1 MKGYRKKEKRTH
13 LLTWVI
19 GEFILIFII
28 ATISIILYDIYIH
41 IDTTPEES
49 YAPIKISQEV
59 NTENVNDISEVL
71 EIASRSVVRNI

>member
-1 MKGYRKKEKRTH
+1 MKGYRKKEKRIH

-41 IDTTPEES
+41 IDATPEES